1 MKNLYLA
8 LLLALCLSV
17 LVVRAQDDT
26 DVADS
31 ETQAA
36 DDVSENNFLIN

>member
-17 LVVRAQDDT
+17 LVVRAQDFT
-26 DVADS
+26 DGNI
-31 ETQAA
+31 
-36 DDVSENNFLIN
+36 DDVSENVFVLAAKSVR